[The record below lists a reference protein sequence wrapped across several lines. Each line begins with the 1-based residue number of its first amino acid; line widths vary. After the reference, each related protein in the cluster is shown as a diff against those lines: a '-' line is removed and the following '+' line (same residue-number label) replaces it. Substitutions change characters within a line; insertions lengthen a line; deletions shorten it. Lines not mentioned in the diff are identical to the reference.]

1 MPRFGGLVAIQA
13 YNAYQDQYF
22 LDYAVSVWQDYI
34 PWMITPTD
42 VARGFHPNKNGN
54 VVGTCNGGEYCPCF
68 SLRPRVLIIVPA
80 SNAGAI
86 IDVRSP
92 NFKRGSL
99 TKLLLSEPETL
110 VL

>member
-54 VVGTCNGGEYCPCF
+54 VVGTCNGGEYCPCL
-68 SLRPRVLIIVPA
+68 SLRVRALIMVQA

-92 NFKRGSL
+92 NSK
-99 TKLLLSEPETL
+99 TAIAYKVVP
-110 VL
+110 